1 MWHHLVVLH
10 SQYLDLLLSGK
21 KQIECRLSSV
31 RRAPFEA
38 VSPGD
43 MLWLKPPSKPVRAVA
58 VAGKCSFRQLRNKND
73 LARFSNQHA
82 SMICAE
88 NAFFDKAEEWAK
100 YLSLIWIETV
110 VTISPMPIRK
120 SDKRAWVVMSR
131 APWPGMRLGSR
142 AT

>member
-10 SQYLDLLLSGK
+10 SRYLDLLLSGR

-58 VAGKCSFRQLRNKND
+58 VAGKCSYRELRNKHD
-73 LARFSNQHA
+73 LARISGRHA
-82 SMICAE
+82 PMICAE
-88 NAFFDKAEEWAK
+88 RGFFENAEDWAR

-120 SDKRAWVVMSR
+120 SDKRAWVVMDR

-142 AT
+142 PI